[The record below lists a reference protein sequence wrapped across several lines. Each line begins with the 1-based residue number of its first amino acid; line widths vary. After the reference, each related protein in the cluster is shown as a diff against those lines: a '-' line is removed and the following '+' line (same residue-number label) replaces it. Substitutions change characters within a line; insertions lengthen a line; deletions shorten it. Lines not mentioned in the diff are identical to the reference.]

1 MEFNDTF
8 TNYYYIQHI
17 FYFIAR
23 FCIAFGNPIVP
34 LLCIQFPK
42 INTKKNNN
50 KYNIEY
56 IDYTIAEW
64 SINVKWNLSIIMV
77 TFCQHLI
84 RKKMWWTLFFVLNYE
99 SKNFKRKVN
108 ETCKYYKHCIK
119 PQKIFQ
125 NKADNKNSN
134 WIEMSLKNTSYTS
147 LLI

>member
-1 MEFNDTF
+1 MELRNVKYITKSHFFFIGFIITEKKKNPIPQNRIRCFFAFFFNIFKHIHNRDLHFDYYLNQLEFNDTF

-56 IDYTIAEW
+56 IDYTIAE
-64 SINVKWNLSIIMV
+64 
-77 TFCQHLI
+77 
-84 RKKMWWTLFFVLNYE
+84 
-99 SKNFKRKVN
+99 
-108 ETCKYYKHCIK
+108 
-119 PQKIFQ
+119 
-125 NKADNKNSN
+125 
-134 WIEMSLKNTSYTS
+134 
-147 LLI
+147 